1 MADASADGVRDK
13 VSARDILVRDA
24 ALLTDTVRE
33 AGALALSLF
42 RTELKNWTK
51 GASSPVSEADIAV
64 NDLLERRLR
73 SATPDYGWLSEESA
87 DDEQRLGK
95 RLVWIVD
102 PIDGTRGYLAGR
114 EDWCVSVALVEDA
127 SPLLAAV
134 FAPASDEFFFAARGQ
149 GAARNR
155 VPVYATVGTEMDF
168 SRVAGPKPLVE
179 RLSRSSDEVTL
190 HPRIG
195 SLALRLCRVAQ
206 GSLDAAFAGGQSR
219 DWDLAAANLIVQEAN
234 GNMTTLSGDKILY
247 NRREV
252 THGVLV
258 AAGRDR
264 HARIIEHFRNRT
276 VALSASIA
284 RVILLAGHRVRK
296 RNHAR

>member
-1 MADASADGVRDK
+1 MAD
-13 VSARDILVRDA
+13 VSAELVHDDVATRDMTRDA
-24 ALLTDTVRE
+24 ALLTDAVRE

-51 GASSPVSEADIAV
+51 GTSSPVSEADIRV
-64 NDLLERRLR
+64 NDLLESRLR
-73 SATPDYGWLSEESA
+73 AATPDYGWLSEESV
-87 DDEQRLGK
+87 DDEARLGK
-95 RLVWIVD
+95 RLAWIVD

-127 SPLLAAV
+127 TPLLAAV
-134 FAPASDEFFFAARGQ
+134 FVPASDEFFFAIRGDGARRNDVALSASP
-149 GAARNR
+149 GA
-155 VPVYATVGTEMDF
+155 ELDF
-168 SRVAGPKPLVE
+168 SCVAGPKPLVE
-179 RLSRSSDEVTL
+179 RLSPSSGEIVL

-234 GNMTTLSGDKILY
+234 GNMTALSGDPILY
-247 NRREV
+247 NRREM

-264 HARIIEHFRNRT
+264 HASIVEHFRNRP
-276 VALSASIA
+276 LP
-284 RVILLAGHRVRK
+284 
-296 RNHAR
+296 

>member
-1 MADASADGVRDK
+1 LADASADSVHDRTL
-13 VSARDILVRDA
+13 ARDVLTRDA
-24 ALLTDTVRE
+24 ALLADTVRQ

-42 RTELKNWTK
+42 RTELKSWTK
-51 GASSPVSEADIAV
+51 GASSPVSEADIRV
-64 NDLLERRLR
+64 NDLIESRLR
-73 SATPDYGWLSEESA
+73 SATPEYGWLSEESA
-87 DDEQRLGK
+87 DDEARLEK
-95 RLVWIVD
+95 HLVWIVD

-114 EDWCVSVALVEDA
+114 EDWCVSVALVDNA
-127 SPLLAAV
+127 KPLLAAV
-134 FAPASDEFFFAARGQ
+134 FAPASDEFFFAVRGR
-149 GAARNR
+149 GATCND
-155 VPVYATVGTEMDF
+155 VPVYATSGTELDF

-179 RLSRSSDEVTL
+179 RLSSQRSGEIIL

-234 GNMTTLSGDKILY
+234 GSMTALSGDTILY

-264 HARIIEHFRNRT
+264 HASIVEHFRNRP
-276 VALSASIA
+276 
-284 RVILLAGHRVRK
+284 LA
-296 RNHAR
+296 

>member
-1 MADASADGVRDK
+1 MAD
-13 VSARDILVRDA
+13 VSAGAMHDDILTRDA
-24 ALLTDTVRE
+24 ALLADTVRE

-42 RTELKNWTK
+42 RTDLKNWTK

-64 NDLLERRLR
+64 NDLLENRLR

-95 RLVWIVD
+95 HLVWIVD

-127 SPLLAAV
+127 TPVLAAV
-134 FAPASDEFFFAARGQ
+134 FVPASDEFFFAMRGQ
-149 GAARNR
+149 GAALND
-155 VPVYATVGTEMDF
+155 VPVCAAAGTELDF

-179 RLSRSSDEVTL
+179 RLSRSGDDIVL

-234 GNMTTLSGDKILY
+234 GRITALSGDTILY

-264 HARIIEHFRNRT
+264 HASIVEHFRIRP
-276 VALSASIA
+276 LP
-284 RVILLAGHRVRK
+284 
-296 RNHAR
+296 

>member
-1 MADASADGVRDK
+1 MAD
-13 VSARDILVRDA
+13 VSAGGVHKILGDDVPTRDA
-24 ALLTDTVRE
+24 ALLKNTVRE

-64 NDLLERRLR
+64 NDLLESRLR

-87 DDEQRLGK
+87 DDEHRLDK
-95 RLVWIVD
+95 RVWIVD

-114 EDWCVSVALVEDA
+114 EDWCVSAALVEDG
-127 SPLLAAV
+127 SPVLAAV
-134 FAPASDEFFFAARGQ
+134 FAPASDEFFYAGRGHRATLNDVPISAA
-149 GAARNR
+149 A
-155 VPVYATVGTEMDF
+155 GTELDF
-168 SRVAGPKPLVE
+168 SRIAGPKPLVQ
-179 RLSRSSDEVTL
+179 RLSRASGEIIL

-195 SLALRLCRVAQ
+195 SLALRLSRVAQ
-206 GSLDAAFAGGQSR
+206 GSLDAAIAGGQSH

-234 GNMTTLSGDKILY
+234 GKMTKLSGEPISY

-264 HARIIEHFRNRT
+264 HARIIEQFRNQ
-276 VALSASIA
+276 APP
-284 RVILLAGHRVRK
+284 
-296 RNHAR
+296 

>member
-1 MADASADGVRDK
+1 MAD
-13 VSARDILVRDA
+13 VSAERVHDMISTREMLARDA

-51 GASSPVSEADIAV
+51 GASSPVSEADIRV
-64 NDLLERRLR
+64 NDLLESRLR
-73 SATPDYGWLSEESA
+73 SATPDYGWLSEESV
-87 DDEQRLGK
+87 DDDKRLGK
-95 RLVWIVD
+95 RLTWIVD

-114 EDWCVSVALVEDA
+114 EDWCVSVALVQDA
-127 SPLLAAV
+127 TPVLAAV
-134 FAPASDEFFFAARGQ
+134 FVPFSDEFFFAVRGQ
-149 GAARNR
+149 GATLNGVSVAA
-155 VPVYATVGTEMDF
+155 ATGAELDF

-179 RLSRSSDEVTL
+179 RLNASSGDTVL

-195 SLALRLCRVAQ
+195 SLALRLCRVAH
-206 GSLDAAFAGGQSR
+206 GGLDAAFAGGQSR
-219 DWDLAAANLIVQEAN
+219 DWDLAAADLIVHEAN
-234 GNMTTLSGDKILY
+234 GNMSALSGDPILY

-264 HARIIEHFRNRT
+264 HARIVEHFRNHP
-276 VALSASIA
+276 LP
-284 RVILLAGHRVRK
+284 
-296 RNHAR
+296 

>member
-1 MADASADGVRDK
+1 MADVDTQERIWA
-13 VSARDILVRDA
+13 RDA
-24 ALLTDTVRE
+24 ALLTESVRE

-64 NDLLERRLR
+64 NDLLESRLR
-73 SATPDYGWLSEESA
+73 SVTPDYGWLSEESV
-87 DDEQRLGK
+87 DDEARLGK
-95 RLVWIVD
+95 NLVWIVD
-102 PIDGTRGYLAGR
+102 PIDGTRAYLGHR
-114 EDWCVSVALVEDA
+114 EDWCVSVALVENA
-127 SPLLAAV
+127 TPVLAAV
-134 FAPASDEFFFAARGQ
+134 FAPATDEFFFAARGQ
-149 GAARNR
+149 GATHNDVAVR
-155 VPVYATVGTEMDF
+155 ATAGIELDF
-168 SRVAGPKPLVE
+168 SRMAGPKPLVQ
-179 RLSRSSDEVTL
+179 RLSPSVEEITL
-190 HPRIG
+190 FPRIG

-234 GNMTTLSGDKILY
+234 GKMTALSGDAIEY

-264 HARIIEHFRNRT
+264 HARIVEHFRNRP
-276 VALSASIA
+276 LP
-284 RVILLAGHRVRK
+284 
-296 RNHAR
+296 

>member
-1 MADASADGVRDK
+1 LADVSADSSRDQ
-13 VSARDILVRDA
+13 VLARDILARDA
-24 ALLTDTVRE
+24 ALLTETVRE

-64 NDLLERRLR
+64 NDLIEKRLR

-87 DDEQRLGK
+87 DDEARLGK
-95 RLVWIVD
+95 NMVWIVD

-114 EDWCVSVALVEDA
+114 EDWCVSVALVEGA
-127 SPLLAAV
+127 SPVLAAV
-134 FAPASDEFFFAARGQ
+134 FAPASDEFFFAARGR
-149 GAARNR
+149 GATRSH
-155 VPVYATVGTEMDF
+155 VSIHATSGTELDF

-179 RLSRSSDEVTL
+179 RLSRSSDEIVL

-195 SLALRLCRVAQ
+195 SLALRLCRV
-206 GSLDAAFAGGQSR
+206 GEGRLDAAFAGGQSR
-219 DWDLAAANLIVQEAN
+219 DWDLAAANLIVQEAD
-234 GNMTTLSGDKILY
+234 GNMTALSGEAILY

-264 HARIIEHFRNRT
+264 HARIVEHFRNRP
-276 VALSASIA
+276 LP
-284 RVILLAGHRVRK
+284 
-296 RNHAR
+296 

>member
-1 MADASADGVRDK
+1 MSTDGVHTK
-13 VSARDILVRDA
+13 TLARDEITRHG
-24 ALLTDTVRE
+24 ALLADTVRQ

-64 NDLLERRLR
+64 NDLIASRLTA
-73 SATPDYGWLSEESA
+73 ATPDYGWLSEESA
-87 DDEQRLGK
+87 DDESRLAK

-114 EDWCVSVALVEDA
+114 EDWCVSVALVEGA
-127 SPLLAAV
+127 RPLLAAV
-134 FAPASDEFFFAARGQ
+134 FAPASDEFFFAARGR
-149 GAARNR
+149 GSSLNGS
-155 VPVYATVGTEMDF
+155 PIHATSGTKLDF

-179 RLSRSSDEVTL
+179 RLNRTPGEISL
-190 HPRIG
+190 HPRIA

-206 GSLDAAFAGGQSR
+206 GRLDAALAGGQSR
-219 DWDLAAANLIVQEAN
+219 DWDLAAANLIVHEAN
-234 GNMTTLSGDKILY
+234 GSMTALSGDDILY

-258 AAGRDR
+258 AAGRAR
-264 HARIIEHFRNRT
+264 HAGIIEHFR
-276 VALSASIA
+276 AHSPP
-284 RVILLAGHRVRK
+284 
-296 RNHAR
+296 

>member
-1 MADASADGVRDK
+1 LAD
-13 VSARDILVRDA
+13 VSAERVHDGISMREILARDA

-64 NDLLERRLR
+64 NDLLESRLR
-73 SATPDYGWLSEESA
+73 SATPDYGWLSEESVD
-87 DDEQRLGK
+87 DDERLGK
-95 RLVWIVD
+95 RMTWIVD

-127 SPLLAAV
+127 TPVLAAV
-134 FAPASDEFFFAARGQ
+134 FVPVSDEFFFAVRGQ
-149 GAARNR
+149 GAMLNGVSIAA
-155 VPVYATVGTEMDF
+155 ATGAELDF

-179 RLSRSSDEVTL
+179 RLKRSSEEIVL

-206 GSLDAAFAGGQSR
+206 GSLEAAFAGGQSR

-234 GNMTTLSGDKILY
+234 GNMTALSGDTILY

-264 HARIIEHFRNRT
+264 HARIVEHFRNRP
-276 VALSASIA
+276 LP
-284 RVILLAGHRVRK
+284 
-296 RNHAR
+296 

>member
-1 MADASADGVRDK
+1 LADASAGGVHNK
-13 VSARDILVRDA
+13 IVTSNTLARDA
-24 ALLTDTVRE
+24 ALLTDSVRE

-51 GASSPVSEADIAV
+51 GASSPVSEADIRV
-64 NDLLERRLR
+64 NDLLESRLR
-73 SATPDYGWLSEESA
+73 SATPDYGWLSEESV
-87 DDEQRLGK
+87 DDEARLGK
-95 RLVWIVD
+95 QLVWIVD

-127 SPLLAAV
+127 SPVLAAV
-134 FAPASDEFFFAARGQ
+134 FVPASDEFFFAMRGQ
-149 GAARNR
+149 GAALND
-155 VPVYATVGTEMDF
+155 VPVCAATGTELDF

-179 RLSRSSDEVTL
+179 RLSRSAGDIVL

-234 GNMTTLSGDKILY
+234 GRMTALSGETILY

-258 AAGRDR
+258 AAGRNR
-264 HARIIEHFRNRT
+264 HARIVEHFRNRP
-276 VALSASIA
+276 LP
-284 RVILLAGHRVRK
+284 
-296 RNHAR
+296 